1 MKERKQEGKKGQTTP
16 QRERERE
23 RNRENYSQSYRAQGR
38 DRLGWKGR
46 S

>member
-23 RNRENYSQSYRAQGR
+23 RNLQNKKKFG
-38 DRLGWKGR
+38 L
-46 S
+46 